1 MARKKQQVTKEV
13 ESINIDVADNGYVI
27 GYSGR
32 DNEDNWTD
40 AKIVVKTLQEVF
52 VEIERVA
59 KL

>member
-27 GYSGR
+27 VYSGR
-32 DNEDNWTD
+32 DDEDSWTD

-52 VEIERVA
+52 AEIERVA